1 VRAATAE
8 VPTINST
15 RLDIAV
21 PSIAD
26 QSCEESA
33 LEIMAHLARVP
44 SDVPNLS
51 DCICIDSARTSGP
64 KSSTDVNC
72 VHLDAHITLVVVM
85 GKRKTTSTKKS
96 QQRFG
101 SHLSLQQSP
110 PKGTSQNATQWAK
123 QACSAI
129 CSGHT
134 SEASCATRFGMVQ
147 SCIWC
152 RSGTT
157 RLPHFLCIHCF
168 ALLILCQ
175 LLLAL
180 HIRVVMLL
188 HVPQKLRPALL
199 SAVSR
204 RARFPEVD

>member
-1 VRAATAE
+1 
-8 VPTINST
+8 
-15 RLDIAV
+15 
-21 PSIAD
+21 
-26 QSCEESA
+26 
-33 LEIMAHLARVP
+33 MAHLERVP
-44 SDVPNLS
+44 SDVPSLS
-51 DCICIDSARTSGP
+51 DCLCIDSARTSGP
-64 KSSTDVNC
+64 KSNTDVNC
-72 VHLDAHITLVVVM
+72 VYLDAHITLAFVM

-110 PKGTSQNATQWAK
+110 PKGTSQNAMQWAK

-129 CSGHT
+129 CSVH
-134 SEASCATRFGMVQ
+134 SYEASCATRFGMVQ
-147 SCIWC
+147 SSIWC
-152 RSGTT
+152 RSGTS
-157 RLPHFLCIHCF
+157 RLPHFLCIHRF

-199 SAVSR
+199 QVELRWPAL
-204 RARFPEVD
+204 RANICRGVVRLRATQRHVPHPPSESLAAQPLQHVL